1 MQQRCKEGVRQ
12 STGSMAV
19 QSNSGQRDIDSNPAT
34 RKETVS
40 DRVHRMFEKS
50 NGYEEHEDSLSD
62 IVSPTETTGMSKPG
76 MFSPTH
82 VQTLLRLFANMI
94 NGTPISKPVITQRLK
109 DDSQGK
115 EMVNNFTVVRVVNRL
130 KYERKQK
137 REKL

>member
-1 MQQRCKEGVRQ
+1 
-12 STGSMAV
+12 MAV

-34 RKETVS
+34 QRETVS

-62 IVSPTETTGMSKPG
+62 IVSPTETTGMSKPD
-76 MFSPTH
+76 
-82 VQTLLRLFANMI
+82 MI